1 MNSLQRQIMTTMQK
15 NLQNGGQGMKFP
27 SMTEGASLMNQ
38 QTPYSFNTVNKPE
51 WFNGT
56 YNWTQVRPMGATFLH
71 PEGTAAAYEKSKSN
85 PIQGLLSLFGNQ
97 STGA

>member
-1 MNSLQRQIMTTMQK
+1 MI
-15 NLQNGGQGMKFP
+15 FP
-27 SMTEGASLMNQ
+27 SMTTWANIMNK

-71 PEGTAAAYEKSKSN
+71 PEGTAAAYEKRI
-85 PIQGLLSLFGNQ
+85 PVQGLLSLFGNQ

>member
-1 MNSLQRQIMTTMQK
+1 MNNIQQQIMTAMQK
-15 NLQNGGQGMKFP
+15 FSQKGGQGMIFP
-27 SMTEGASLMNQ
+27 SMTTWAKIMNK

-71 PEGTAAAYEKSKSN
+71 PEGTAAAYEKSI
-85 PIQGLLSLFGNQ
+85 PVQGLLSLFGNQ